1 MSNVDG
7 SEDGRASVLTR
18 RRLLKTAAGGAFA
31 AMAGPALAACGG
43 SGGAASGGSARAAK
57 VGILADM
64 TGSLAVFGKS
74 YWNAARMAAE
84 DINKS
89 GGVRGRKIQL
99 VLADS
104 ASDNSTAVQKSGQLV
119 QQDHVD
125 VVIGGLTSAMREAIK
140 STIIDRGQTL
150 YIYPNLYEGN
160 SCGELQFNTG
170 PVPPMVVDP
179 LVPWLFQNA
188 SGKNVY
194 YTGSDYVF
202 PRASL
207 KFIKAAVESNGG
219 KLVGTEFLPLDA
231 TDFSHSTQKILSSG
245 ADIVYSNVIPPGI
258 WTQVRQLTEQGFRDK
273 GMLCVPYLEES
284 ALQAIPA
291 KLLEGLP
298 ACLDFFQALTDPYDT
313 ALVKRYKSS
322 FHDGTY
328 FSANG
333 AVGTF
338 RGLKMWA
345 QAANEADSLD
355 AHDVAKALDHQ
366 ELKEGPGGP
375 AKMVPG
381 SHHVAVN
388 MYLGVAHNGKMDIKE
403 NFGQRQP
410 GSAGCHF

>member
-1 MSNVDG
+1 MGMTEGPSVGSG
-7 SEDGRASVLTR
+7 SELTR
-18 RRLLKTAAGGAFA
+18 RRLLKTAAGGALA
-31 AMAGPALAACGG
+31 AIAGPALAACGSDG
-43 SGGAASGGSARAAK
+43 GGAATGGDRAAK
-57 VGILADM
+57 VGVLADM
-64 TGSLAVFGKS
+64 TGALAVFGKS

-84 DINKS
+84 DVNKA
-89 GGVRGRKIQL
+89 GGVRGKPIKL

-104 ASDNSTAVQKSGQLV
+104 ASDNATAVQKSGQLV
-119 QQDHVD
+119 QQDKVD
-125 VVIGGLTSAMREAIK
+125 VVIGGLTSSMREAIK

-150 YIYPNLYEGN
+150 YIYPNLYEGD

-179 LVPWLFQNA
+179 LVPWLFDNA
-188 SGKNVY
+188 PGKKVY

-207 KFIKAAVESNGG
+207 KYVKAAVEANGG
-219 KLVGTEFLPLDA
+219 TIVGTEFLPLDA

-273 GMLCVPYLEES
+273 GLLCVPYLEES

-298 ACLDFFQALTDPYDT
+298 ACLDFFQALTDSYDQ
-313 ALVKRYKSS
+313 ALVARYKKTY
-322 FHDGTY
+322 HDGTY

-345 QAANEADSLD
+345 QAANEADSLAAD
-355 AHDVAKALDHQ
+355 DVAKSLDHQ
-366 ELKEGPGGP
+366 ELEQGPGGP

-381 SHHVAVN
+381 EHHVAVN
-388 MYLGVAHNGKMDIKE
+388 MYLGVAHDGKMVIKE
-403 NFGQRQP
+403 EFGQRQP
-410 GSAGCHF
+410 KASCKF